1 MAIQGLRHT
10 GNFEANE
17 RPKSW
22 RETILRLYPNGMAP
36 LTGLTSAM
44 KSSSVDDPEYNWFE
58 KSLPTQRLELSANL
72 DASQT
77 VIGVVSGATALRTGH
92 ILRVEHSGELLRIT
106 TDPTSDTSITV
117 TRAFTGAVAAA
128 TVTIASEIKYVHVI
142 GSAFEEASAAPTG
155 VNYDPTKRYNYLQIF
170 RNTLEMSRTASKT
183 RLRTG
188 DQVKEAK
195 RECLELHSIEME
207 KAFFWGQRYE
217 TTLGGKPLRST
228 GGVLSFVHA
237 NNIVTNTDGSF
248 TMLEL
253 EGWLKRIFDYGSS
266 EKMAFLGNTA
276 LMAINQCIRKNSS
289 YDITSGV
296 KEYGMAV
303 ARLICPFG
311 ELVLKTHPLFNQLA
325 QSGYNT
331 EDASMVVL
339 DMKEIMYRHLA
350 GDDTRYEKDL
360 QDNGLDGMK
369 SGYISECGLEVHH
382 PLSHFY
388 IKGLRSGIADT

>member
-1 MAIQGLRHT
+1 
-10 GNFEANE
+10 
-17 RPKSW
+17 
-22 RETILRLYPNGMAP
+22 
-36 LTGLTSAM
+36 
-44 KSSSVDDPEYNWFE
+44 
-58 KSLPTQRLELSANL
+58 
-72 DASQT
+72 
-77 VIGVVSGATALRTGH
+77 
-92 ILRVEHSGELLRIT
+92 
-106 TDPTSDTSITV
+106 
-117 TRAFTGAVAAA
+117 
-128 TVTIASEIKYVHVI
+128 
-142 GSAFEEASAAPTG
+142 
-155 VNYDPTKRYNYLQIF
+155 
-170 RNTLEMSRTASKT
+170 
-183 RLRTG
+183 
-188 DQVKEAK
+188 
-195 RECLELHSIEME
+195 
-207 KAFFWGQRYE
+207 
-217 TTLGGKPLRST
+217 
-228 GGVLSFVHA
+228 
-237 NNIVTNTDGSF
+237 
-248 TMLEL
+248 MLEL